1 MLIGGYLYCPS
12 VIQAQILPNYLDWM
26 TPAQSLYWG
35 TILLEWGIGLVLL
48 LSLIQRK
55 WFEVFHV
62 VTLFGD
68 VLSYIRLYALA
79 LASILIAKTFN
90 SFAANAGFIGGIL
103 IIAFAH
109 STNIGLAV
117 IGGVVHSLR
126 LNFLEWYHYSFL
138 GEGTLFNPL
147 RKIKLE

>member
-1 MLIGGYLYCPS
+1 MIGGYLFCPS
-12 VIQAQILPNYLDWM
+12 VIQAQTIVNYLDWL
-26 TPAQSLYWG
+26 TPEQSRN
-35 TILLEWGIGLVLL
+35 IGLIFLETGLGLVFL
-48 LSLIQRK
+48 LSMLQKK
-55 WFEVFHV
+55 WFELLH
-62 VTLFGD
+62 LPQIFGD

-90 SFAANAGFIGGIL
+90 SMAAGAGFLGGL
-103 IIAFAH
+103 IIILLAH

-147 RKIKLE
+147 KKTKLE